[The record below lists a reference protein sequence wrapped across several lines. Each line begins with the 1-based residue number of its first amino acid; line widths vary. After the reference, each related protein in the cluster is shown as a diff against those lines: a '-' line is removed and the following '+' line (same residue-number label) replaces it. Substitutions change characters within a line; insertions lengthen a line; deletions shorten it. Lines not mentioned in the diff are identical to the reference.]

1 MPPSAPFEEHASEGP
16 PACPDWYVVRTRSR
30 AEKAVA
36 THLTGRGIE
45 TFLPTVSLRRRW
57 QDRHRVVQ
65 YPLFPGYCFTR
76 IRRRER
82 LQVLSCPLVVGILTF
97 NGELVP
103 VEVQEIESIKT
114 LVKSGI
120 ECAPHLSLS
129 EGDRVMVSRGPLKG
143 VVGRL
148 VRRGRRCRLELS
160 ITTISQSVSVE
171 VDADDVE
178 KC

>member
-1 MPPSAPFEEHASEGP
+1 MPPSVLFEEDAPGEPGHP
-16 PACPDWYVVRTRSR
+16 HWYVVRTRSR

-36 THLTGRGIE
+36 SQLTGRGIE
-45 TFLPTVSLRRRW
+45 TFLPTVSRRRRW

-76 IRRRER
+76 IQRRER

-114 LVKSGI
+114 LVRSGV
-120 ECAPHLSLS
+120 ECEPHLSLS
-129 EGDRVMVSRGPLKG
+129 EGDRVMVNRGPLKG

-148 VRRGRRCRLELS
+148 VRRGRRSRLELS
-160 ITTISQSVSVE
+160 ISTISQSVSVQ